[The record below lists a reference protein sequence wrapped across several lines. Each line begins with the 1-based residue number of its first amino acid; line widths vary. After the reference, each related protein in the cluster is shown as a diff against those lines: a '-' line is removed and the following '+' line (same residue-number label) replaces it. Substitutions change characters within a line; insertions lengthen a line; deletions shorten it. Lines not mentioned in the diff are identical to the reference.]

1 VEVQEVEADRKMQE
15 VEVGTGRLV
24 GRGGSSTGLARARAR
39 VRSWGN
45 GEQQQDDGRVGKGLA
60 SMGVLVCSRR

>member
-24 GRGGSSTGLARARAR
+24 GRGGSSTGLARAR